1 MQETVMDPEI
11 LQKQR
16 EAEQRVRRMREE
28 NRRLARQ
35 MGELPPEERQ
45 PEPLPLPAPAP
56 DRSRLLPLL
65 LAVLLL
71 REGGPAELILALV
84 YLGL

>member
-1 MQETVMDPEI
+1 MEETVMDQEI

-28 NRRLARQ
+28 NRRLAQQ
-35 MGELPPEERQ
+35 MGALPAEER
-45 PEPLPLPAPAP
+45 LPAPAPAPAPP

-65 LAVLLL
+65 LAALIL
-71 REGGPAELILALV
+71 REGGPMELVLALL